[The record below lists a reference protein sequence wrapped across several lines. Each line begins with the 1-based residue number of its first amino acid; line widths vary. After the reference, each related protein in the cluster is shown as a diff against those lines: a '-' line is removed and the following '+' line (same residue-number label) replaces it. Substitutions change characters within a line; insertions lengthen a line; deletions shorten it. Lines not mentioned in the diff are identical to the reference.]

1 MFSGVWVE
9 LYGIC
14 RHNAGMVVKITIRD
28 VPEEMRDELASR
40 ASEQG
45 QSLQKYLMG
54 ELERILSRPSSAEWL
69 KRVEARKR
77 ASGVRIPVSVILEA
91 KDADKR

>member
-1 MFSGVWVE
+1 M
-9 LYGIC
+9 
-14 RHNAGMVVKITIRD
+14 AVKITIRD

-54 ELERILSRPSSAEWL
+54 ELQRILSRPSKAEWIREL
-69 KRVEARKR
+69 REWKKGH
-77 ASGVRIPVSVILEA
+77 GVRLTVSEILEA
-91 KDADKR
+91 RDADRV

>member
-1 MFSGVWVE
+1 MSR
-9 LYGIC
+9 IC
-14 RHNAGMVVKITIRD
+14 RHNASMAVKITIRD

-54 ELERILSRPSSAEWL
+54 ELQRILSRPSATEWF
-69 KRVEARKR
+69 KRVDARKK
-77 ASGVRIPVSVILEA
+77 ASGVRLPVSVILEA